1 MMTTLLQHQNA
12 DGMWHQL
19 IDGPDSYVET
29 SGTGM
34 FTYAFITGVQEG
46 WLDAAAYGPAARKAW
61 LALIAYLDESA
72 NLREVCAGTGAKN
85 DRTHYLKRPR
95 IIGDMHGQA
104 PVLWCASAL
113 LR

>member
-1 MMTTLLQHQNA
+1 MTAQVIPSPTVTLYLDLAFDTGTSFTLNDPTKGLLDNA
-12 DGMWHQL
+12 
-19 IDGPDSYVET
+19 T
-29 SGTGM
+29 
-34 FTYAFITGVQEG
+34 
-46 WLDAAAYGPAARKAW
+46 YGPAARKGW
-61 LALIAYLDESA
+61 LAMITYLDADA

-85 DRTHYLKRPR
+85 ERAHYLKRPR